1 VLGGPYSLGCLY
13 RCGVKGCVVEVGY
26 FEVSLTVGDPI
37 ERIVPRL
44 THCGCRL
51 TIGPTVE
58 VLVFKWVN
66 LKVSSSSWRSP
77 TMAVWVLGRRMDGED
92 GKTIT

>member
-1 VLGGPYSLGCLY
+1 MVQGGYL
-13 RCGVKGCVVEVGY
+13 
-26 FEVSLTVGDPI
+26 EVSLTVGDSI
-37 ERIVPRL
+37 ERTVPRL

-58 VLVFKWVN
+58 VLVFEWMN
-66 LKVSSSSWRSP
+66 SKVSSSSWRSP